1 MSDSAADASGHDTV
15 ILGIDTAG
23 SHCAAALLVGAVET
37 ARCDAM
43 SRGQAEQL
51 VPMVDNLLAEAG
63 LAWSSISA
71 IGVGIGPGNFTGI
84 RIAVSA
90 ARGAALGLGVPAF
103 GVSMFEVT
111 ALGAPA
117 GPCLV
122 TLPAPRDRA
131 YAQLFRDG
139 SADGPAILIE
149 PGAPEVDLPDGTS
162 IIGHRAAEIGRVL
175 RVPANPIAQADVP
188 NPALPIARV
197 ARHRLAQGGPP
208 PARPAALYVR
218 SADAAPPADPPP
230 VILDA

>member
-1 MSDSAADASGHDTV
+1 
-15 ILGIDTAG
+15 
-23 SHCAAALLVGAVET
+23 
-37 ARCDAM
+37 
-43 SRGQAEQL
+43 
-51 VPMVDNLLAEAG
+51 MVDNLLAEAG
-63 LAWSSISA
+63 VDWSRISA

-90 ARGAALGLGVPAF
+90 ARGAALGLGVPAI

-139 SADGPAILIE
+139 SADGPAVLIE
-149 PGAPEVDLPDGTS
+149 PGSPQVDLPDGTL
-162 IIGHRAAEIGRVL
+162 IIGHRAAEISRAL
-175 RVPANPIAQADVP
+175 HRSATPTTPADLS
-188 NPALPIARV
+188 NPALPIARI